1 MRLFLLSLLTIA
13 LLASCSKNEDE
24 SKVNSKS
31 QTEMTSVVHQGEVLD
46 KIDTGNYSYLKIS
59 ENNKSYWIA
68 VPTMDVKK
76 GEKIFFSKFME
87 MKNFK
92 SETLNRTFES
102 VLFVDD
108 AKKAPTGMDMKNMHP
123 NIKSQKKG
131 DLNIKPLPDGQ
142 TIAQIYMEKDVL
154 KGKSVKVKGKVVK
167 YNPDIMNRNWIH
179 IQDGTGNEN
188 NYDLLVTSN
197 DKTKIGDVIVAE
209 GTLALDKD
217 FGAGYAY
224 KVLIENAKITK
235 PAQL

>member
-1 MRLFLLSLLTIA
+1 
-13 LLASCSKNEDE
+13 
-24 SKVNSKS
+24 
-31 QTEMTSVVHQGEVLD
+31 
-46 KIDTGNYSYLKIS
+46 
-59 ENNKSYWIA
+59 
-68 VPTMDVKK
+68 
-76 GEKIFFSKFME
+76 

>member
-1 MRLFLLSLLTIA
+1 MRLFFLSLLTIA
-13 LLASCSKNEDE
+13 LFAGCSKKEDE
-24 SKVNSKS
+24 SKVDSKTQS
-31 QTEMTSVVHQGEVLD
+31 GMTSVVHQGEVLD

-108 AKKAPTGMDMKNMHP
+108 AKKVQTGMNMQNMHP
-123 NIKSQKKG
+123 NVKSQKKG
-131 DLNIKPLPDGQ
+131 DLNISPLPNGK
-142 TIAQIYMEKDVL
+142 TIAQIYKEKDVL

-179 IQDGTGNEN
+179 IQDGTGDKN

-197 DKTKIGDVIVAE
+197 DETKIGDVIVAE

-217 FGAGYAY
+217 FGAGYSY
-224 KVLIENAKITK
+224 KVLIESAKITK
-235 PAQL
+235 QAQL

>member
-1 MRLFLLSLLTIA
+1 MRLFFLSLLTIA

>member
-1 MRLFLLSLLTIA
+1 MRLFFLSLLTIA

-108 AKKAPTGMDMKNMHP
+108 AKKAPAGLDMQNMHP